1 MESIKLK
8 IPGQVCQRS
17 PKYNEEMVKMSRI
30 ETTFAALKQRQET
43 ALIPFITAGDPDL
56 GVTAEIILTLVE
68 AGADLIELGVPFSD
82 PMADGPTIQAA
93 SERALAAG
101 TTLSG
106 VLQLVAEVRKK
117 TEVPLILMGY
127 YNPVFCYGA
136 ERFAQDAAA
145 AGVDALLLVDLPPEE
160 VAEIRPVMH
169 ESGIAL
175 ITLLAPTT
183 PPKRMKRLAAAAEGY
198 LYYVS
203 MTGVTGAQKIS
214 PEDIRLAVEDLKEMT
229 TIPVGVGFGITTVE
243 DARAVGAFADGVVVG
258 SALVKIIEENG
269 KSEELLPKV
278 AKFVSELKGG
288 LTALTS

>member
-1 MESIKLK
+1 MD
-8 IPGQVCQRS
+8 P
-17 PKYNEEMVKMSRI
+17 MSRI
-30 ETTFAALKQRQET
+30 EATFAGLKQRRET
-43 ALIPFITAGDPDL
+43 ALIPFITAGDPHL
-56 GVTAEIILTLVE
+56 QMTAKLILALAE

-101 TTLSG
+101 TTLAG
-106 VLQLVAEVRKK
+106 VLQLVTEVRKE
-117 TEVPLILMGY
+117 TQIPLILMGY

-136 ERFAQDAAA
+136 ERFARDAAA

-160 VAEIRPVMH
+160 VDEISAVMQA
-169 ESGIAL
+169 SRIDL

-183 PPKRMKRLAAAAEGY
+183 PRERMQRLAATAKGY

-214 PEDIRLAVEDLKEMT
+214 PADIRVAVEELKGMT
-229 TIPVGVGFGITTVE
+229 SVPVGVGFGITTAE

-258 SALVKIIEENG
+258 SALVKIIAEHG
-269 KSEELLPKV
+269 QSEELLSR
-278 AKFVSELKGG
+278 VSEFIVELKHG
-288 LTALTS
+288 LSRSTS